1 MLRLASALFCL
12 IAGAVLYGAIH
23 VQVVADAEL
32 RVLEGFMGLPGQA
45 YANDLVSMF
54 NPAPFAV
61 LSLSLVAGALLARRP
76 RAAAAALVT
85 MLGAGVTT
93 QVLKPLL
100 AFQRD
105 FPEFHYMGPVAYP
118 SGHTTAVMSL
128 ALALIIVS
136 PARLRPLAAAAG
148 GLLTVATVFSILLLG
163 SHYPS
168 DIVGG
173 LLVATAWAC
182 AASALLRLEFKPSL
196 SGAALGAFVLA
207 AAGAFVVALRP
218 ADAFAYAEA
227 NTTFVFGALAI
238 AAGALVLSGS
248 VPAPTGAPRRPRS
261 PRARG

>member
-1 MLRLASALFCL
+1 MLRLASAAFCL
-12 IAGAVLYGAIH
+12 VAGAVLYLAIH

-32 RVLEGFMGLPGQA
+32 RVLEGFMGLPGRE
-45 YANDLVSMF
+45 YAFDLVSFF

-61 LSLSLVAGALLARRP
+61 LSGSLVVGALIARRP

-85 MLGAGVTT
+85 LLGAGVTT

-105 FPEFHYMGPVAYP
+105 FPPLHYMGPVAYP

-148 GLLTVATVFSILLLG
+148 GLVTVATVFSILVLG

-173 LLVATAWAC
+173 LLVATGWAC
-182 AASALLRLEFKPSL
+182 LASAALRLELKPSL

-218 ADAFAYAEA
+218 ASAFAYASA

-248 VPAPTGAPRRPRS
+248 VPAPIAAHRRPRS
-261 PRARG
+261 PHARG

>member
-1 MLRLASALFCL
+1 MLRLATAAFCVV
-12 IAGAVLYGAIH
+12 AGAVLYLAIH

-32 RVLEGFMGLPGQA
+32 RVLEGFMGLPGRE
-45 YANDLVSMF
+45 YAFDLVSFF

-61 LSLSLVAGALLARRP
+61 LSGSLVVGALVARQP
-76 RAAAAALVT
+76 RAATAALLTTV
-85 MLGAGVTT
+85 GAGVTT
-93 QVLKPLL
+93 QLLKPLL

-105 FPEFHYMGPVAYP
+105 FPPMHFMGPVAYP

-148 GLLTVATVFSILLLG
+148 GLVTVATVFSILVLG

-173 LLVATAWAC
+173 LLVATGWAC
-182 AASALLRLEFKPSL
+182 LASAALRLELKPSL

-218 ADAFAYAEA
+218 ASAFAYASA

-248 VPAPTGAPRRPRS
+248 APAPRGAPRHPRS